1 MRNAM
6 FGALAWAATSGSA
19 AAQETVNV
27 VVPSAVSFPVTDV
40 TQSTS
45 GGPSPT
51 TISFANANLK
61 PGKALRVSV
70 QADGAAFT
78 PPSGP
83 GIPTS
88 TVEWTM
94 VGAAG
99 GTGWSGTL
107 AATKGRVSVAHM
119 LDVRVD
125 AHRCRG
131 HFFIAAFEIFACAL
145 CSADTCELQGMLTHQ
160 SHQPTS
166 SGDSASVAAATCL
179 SSLLS
184 ALSPLSSGP
193 RRLSRS

>member
-1 MRNAM
+1 MRIAM
-6 FGALAWAATSGSA
+6 FSTLAWAATCASA
-19 AAQETVNV
+19 AAQETVNI

-78 PPSGP
+78 PPSGSS
-83 GIPTS
+83 IPTS
-88 TVEWTM
+88 KASWTT

-107 AATKGRVSVAHM
+107 GSSSYALVFQSDPARTSGH
-119 LDVRVD
+119 VD
-125 AHRCRG
+125 LAWTLAPPGSGIRAG
-131 HFFIAAFEIFACAL
+131 
-145 CSADTCELQGMLTHQ
+145 THQ
-160 SHQPTS
+160 LTIRWKLESITP
-166 SGDSASVAAATCL
+166 
-179 SSLLS
+179 
-184 ALSPLSSGP
+184 
-193 RRLSRS
+193 

>member
-1 MRNAM
+1 MRIAM
-6 FGALAWAATSGSA
+6 FSTLAWAATCASA
-19 AAQETVNV
+19 AAQETVNI

-88 TVEWTM
+88 NVSWTM

-107 AATKGRVSVAHM
+107 GSSSYALVFQSDPARTSGH
-119 LDVRVD
+119 VD
-125 AHRCRG
+125 LAWTLAPPGSGIRAG
-131 HFFIAAFEIFACAL
+131 
-145 CSADTCELQGMLTHQ
+145 THQ
-160 SHQPTS
+160 LTIRWKLESITP
-166 SGDSASVAAATCL
+166 
-179 SSLLS
+179 
-184 ALSPLSSGP
+184 
-193 RRLSRS
+193 